1 VSHRELNVV
10 EIVGTWTPWAAFV
23 LFVLVLA
30 NQAGVPIPAT
40 PSLLADGA
48 LAAGGRLSFSVIL
61 AAAVAAALSADLVWY
76 GLGRWRGA
84 QTLAVLRRRMK
95 PHAWIDWVERLFL
108 THRFGVLF
116 GARFLP
122 ELNPVGAGLAG
133 ATGVGPAHFLL
144 SASGSA
150 LVWAGAWAGTG
161 YLLTEATA
169 LLH

>member
-1 VSHRELNVV
+1 VSETVGAWRECA
-10 EIVGTWTPWAAFV
+10 GFA

-40 PSLLADGA
+40 PSLVAAGA
-48 LAAGGRLSFSVIL
+48 LASNGRLSFSVIL
-61 AAAVAAALSADLVWY
+61 PIVVAAALSADLVWY

-84 QTLAVLRRRMK
+84 RTLAILRRRVK
-95 PHAWIDWVERLFL
+95 PRAWVERVERSFVA
-108 THRFGVLF
+108 HRFGVLL

-133 ATGVGPAHFLL
+133 ATGLRPASFLL

-150 LVWAGAWAGTG
+150 LVWAGAWAGAG
-161 YLLTEATA
+161 YVLTKAIVP
-169 LLH
+169 

>member
-1 VSHRELNVV
+1 LNVV
-10 EIVGTWTPWAAFV
+10 EMIGTWTPWAALGV
-23 LFVLVLA
+23 FVLVLA

-40 PSLLADGA
+40 PSLLAAGA
-48 LAAGGRLSFSVIL
+48 LAAGGRLSFSVVL

-95 PHAWIDWVERLFL
+95 PRAWIDRVESLFL
-108 THRFGVLF
+108 AHRFGVLF

-133 ATGVGPAHFLL
+133 AAGVGPAHFLL
-144 SASGSA
+144 SACGSA
-150 LVWAGAWAGTG
+150 LVWAGAWAGAG

-169 LLH
+169 LLR

>member
-1 VSHRELNVV
+1 MV
-10 EIVGTWTPWAAFV
+10 EMIGTWTPWAGLI

-40 PSLLADGA
+40 PSLLAAGA

-61 AAAVAAALSADLVWY
+61 ATAVAAALSADLVWY

-84 QTLAVLRRRMK
+84 QTLAVLRRRVK
-95 PHAWIDWVERLFL
+95 PRAWIDWVESLFL
-108 THRFGVLF
+108 AHRFGMLF

-122 ELNPVGAGLAG
+122 EMNPVGAGLAG
-133 ATGVGPAHFLL
+133 ASGVGPAHFLL

-150 LVWAGAWAGTG
+150 LVWAGAWAGAG
-161 YLLTEATA
+161 YLFTAATA
-169 LLH
+169 ILHMSR